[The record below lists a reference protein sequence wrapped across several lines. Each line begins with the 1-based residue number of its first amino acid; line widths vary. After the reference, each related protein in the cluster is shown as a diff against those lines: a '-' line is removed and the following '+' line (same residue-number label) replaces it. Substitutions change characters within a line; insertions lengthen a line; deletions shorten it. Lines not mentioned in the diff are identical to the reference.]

1 MDWRILLTGGTG
13 QLGTELIPRLSR
25 LGTVISPRRPEL
37 DLAAAEATA
46 RIVALRPT
54 HVVHAA
60 AATDVERC
68 EQDPA
73 WAYAVNAEGTCR
85 VAQACRAVG
94 AWLLYVSTDY
104 VFDGNTCQPY
114 REGEPPAPMNVYGRS
129 KLAGEVRV
137 QALVPQSAVV
147 RTAWVY
153 GHVGR
158 NFVATVLQRLQA
170 GEVLT
175 VVTDQVGSPSY
186 ASDLAEGIAQLV
198 ARGATGVF
206 HLTNSGSCSW
216 FELAQAIAQEIG
228 SDPARVLPITSAT
241 LGLRARRPA
250 YSVLANAAWKALG
263 LSPLRPWDA
272 ALHARLAR
280 DGMVKS
286 TQAPIAHD

>member
-1 MDWRILLTGGTG
+1 MDRRILLTGGTG
-13 QLGTELIPRLSR
+13 QLGTELIPRLSK
-25 LGTVISPRRPEL
+25 LGMVISPRRPEL

-46 RIVALRPT
+46 RIVALQPT
-54 HVVHAA
+54 HVVHTA

-68 EQDPA
+68 EQDPS
-73 WAYAVNAEGTCR
+73 WADAVNAEGTCR

-104 VFDGNTCQPY
+104 VFDGNTCNPY
-114 REGEPPAPMNVYGRS
+114 GEGDPPAPLNVYGRS

-158 NFVATVLQRLQA
+158 NFVATVLKRLQA
-170 GEVLT
+170 GELLT

-198 ARGATGVF
+198 AREATRVF

-228 SDPARVLPITSAT
+228 ADPARVLPITSAT

-250 YSVLANAAWKALG
+250 YSVLANTAWKDLG
-263 LSPLRPWDA
+263 LPLLRPWDV

-280 DGMVKS
+280 DGMVK
-286 TQAPIAHD
+286 